1 MVRFKRSAG
10 VAASISFVRGAGL
23 LAALALFSS
32 CRLFGDAAAT
42 NTRSTENDV
51 VTAAGWTRIAVTDS
65 YLVVANVLPGEH
77 MFTAAEA
84 QQQHPT
90 EGELIIAGIGRPL
103 GVNSRHVEAHV
114 YDRKTGLPLTNVEP
128 RIVLLNRTT
137 GQHIDVESVLM
148 QDINIGVLDIHYGNN
163 VPVVGDSDVRLTVT
177 IGDEEVT
184 LDGHLD

>member
-1 MVRFKRSAG
+1 MNRFKRRAG
-10 VAASISFVRGAGL
+10 VAASICFVRGASL
-23 LAALALFSS
+23 LAALALFTS

-42 NTRSTENDV
+42 DTRSSQSDV
-51 VTAAGWTRIAVTDS
+51 VAVAGWTRVALTDS
-65 YLVVANVLPGEH
+65 YLVVANVLPGEN

-90 EGELIIAGIGRPL
+90 EGELIIAGIGRPP

-114 YDRKTGLPLTNVEP
+114 YDRKTGVPLTKVEP

-148 QDINIGVLDIHYGNN
+148 QDVNIGVLDIHFGNN